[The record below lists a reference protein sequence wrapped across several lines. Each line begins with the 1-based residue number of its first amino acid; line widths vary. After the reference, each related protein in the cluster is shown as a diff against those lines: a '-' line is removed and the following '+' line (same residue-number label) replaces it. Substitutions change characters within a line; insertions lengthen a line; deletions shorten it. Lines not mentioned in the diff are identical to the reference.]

1 MSRIRPLILLVASM
15 LMVGCKLV
23 VVVPEGGR
31 VVSESGAYTCA
42 ESTECTFDIVDV
54 FFEETFVAVPAEG
67 YEFRNWVKRIYGFC
81 GNSTEPCYLTTK
93 EFGAFEVLMA
103 LLESDD
109 VFYLEPEFAA
119 AEERVGFEVIEE
131 LSPTELRAWV
141 SPAITREQFDALA
154 TAERARRGIAFVP
167 EGRRVF
173 AGMSVR
179 ENLEVA
185 ARANTP
191 ERRRRRDAAY
201 ALFPQLAARDSD
213 AAWQL
218 SGGQQ
223 QMLAIARAMM
233 ARPKL
238 LLMDEPSLG
247 LAPAVAG
254 DVVAALAAI
263 AAADTTIVLAEQNAS
278 LALDIAEHGLILDRG
293 RVAFAGAADE
303 IRRRPEL
310 LGPAVAATT

>member
-141 SPAITREQFDALA
+141 SPAITREQFDALELPSNWLKNQPRQSEGDASRFLRSPDGTMDGEFLVEPYFGFVWLHVA
-154 TAERARRGIAFVP
+154 TIIESEIAIDDAGLLRGTRVRKYHEVTFYPGSTLVVLVSPEGEAYFRLTRDADRESDVPTIPDGWQLVEYTTTETLVIELFEGNLVIRADNEDSFQGPVP
-167 EGRRVF
+167 E
-173 AGMSVR
+173 
-179 ENLEVA
+179 
-185 ARANTP
+185 
-191 ERRRRRDAAY
+191 
-201 ALFPQLAARDSD
+201 LAA
-213 AAWQL
+213 
-218 SGGQQ
+218 
-223 QMLAIARAMM
+223 
-233 ARPKL
+233 L
-238 LLMDEPSLG
+238 L
-247 LAPAVAG
+247 
-254 DVVAALAAI
+254 
-263 AAADTTIVLAEQNAS
+263 
-278 LALDIAEHGLILDRG
+278 
-293 RVAFAGAADE
+293 
-303 IRRRPEL
+303 
-310 LGPAVAATT
+310 